1 MNAETAEKDKNQT
14 EQAQEETKAPE
25 ASAENQ
31 AYKSETESSKTS
43 DKNTAAVSNLR
54 LLENIEVKLT
64 VEVGNTEIKIKD
76 LLRLN
81 EGSVVELDRL
91 AGDALDILANGTKIA
106 KGEVVMVGEKFGI
119 RFTEVATPEELIEN
133 L

>member
-1 MNAETAEKDKNQT
+1 MNAETAEKNKNQT

-31 AYKSETESSKTS
+31 TNKSETESSKTS

-106 KGEVVMVGEKFGI
+106 KGEVVMVGEKFRI

>member
-1 MNAETAEKDKNQT
+1 MNAETAEKHKNQT
-14 EQAQEETKAPE
+14 AQAQEETKAPE

-31 AYKSETESSKTS
+31 ANKSETESSKTS

>member
-31 AYKSETESSKTS
+31 ANKSETESPKTS

-119 RFTEVATPEELIEN
+119 RFTEVASPEELIEN

>member
-14 EQAQEETKAPE
+14 EQAQDETKAPE

-31 AYKSETESSKTS
+31 ANKSETEFSKTS